1 MSYASLA
8 GLASKFANDDMDISS
23 TTFPDDI
30 EIDDTKTPGS
40 SPKRPTI
47 APVPRSAPNTTSN
60 HQRHVFSRIPSEALH
75 SSMSLSPK
83 DTPSPAVNARMR
95 SFLSEAADGED
106 SNNFSALD
114 TPVREKRTGLLD
126 DSIVGGAAAAR
137 EKRGRASLGGPPKG
151 QMTLREQE
159 RVIDTVKKEN
169 FSLKFKVHMLEERL
183 TQLSPE
189 NYQVAFN
196 SNIKLKLEL
205 HTRGVELKKLK
216 KLVMELESELSKVA
230 EREKQRNAAADSEA
244 VGRLEAQLRD
254 RDEEV
259 RELKKRLRAAE
270 VAKQSGS
277 MSMSNQPAV
286 IRLREENEALAERQA
301 ELEDE
306 LQRNRGHLEE
316 TTEGL
321 EKLQDI
327 IQRQKEDADN
337 DATRR
342 RLREL
347 EDHNEHLEKRLDEY
361 EAAIQERDEDADTL
375 KEEFERVRA
384 QLEDSERR
392 READANERSVSRA
405 EILEERE
412 DKESLEQSAN
422 EYRDKLAAANIEL
435 EQKEDELEEMRLAQ
449 DEMEADWRANVQD
462 LENICVDQKGQIES
476 LEVDKQNLENTLE
489 ELHDKIEKT
498 IQHMN
503 HQIAEK
509 EIEKETE
516 LRDIAE
522 QREQETLAANTE
534 INEQGKRIW
543 ELEEELEAERDGIER
558 LRQEASDRSEEHAR
572 IVSALK
578 ERITDKNAQLDEI
591 RQLYEECRQQA
602 LAHADRSQQI
612 ENDAQE
618 MAEEIEA
625 ERAANAQ
632 AQRDLRHLEDK
643 LDDAE
648 QLLKKEQSRWKKEL
662 DDVER
667 RWRRKLDDQQQSLDE
682 TRNAL
687 AAQKKLLT
695 EREAD
700 VAKLQ
705 DTLNDLESESR
716 KLGESHSTDRFAL
729 ELETE
734 RLRRD
739 LARAEE
745 DLEKAKK
752 ELSMR
757 EEKAREQESMLDKL
771 HADNRDLRT
780 QVSAQT
786 QARLNLSEKLDLV
799 QENLK
804 SKEAE
809 LADIRERYNDAEK
822 RLSKDQ
828 RQLQAQETQYRD
840 QLTERNTLLLT
851 VYQYLEKIL
860 GVDKTPRK
868 SMGSVT
874 RPLTNFALFHE
885 DLMSRMKA
893 LSHLTADFEKK
904 CKVVEQRFAEK
915 LAELKRQLDGRWKQL
930 DKFESSVKTALEN
943 KDKWRRKYQ
952 VAQGELKTSKANN
965 LELNAMSKR
974 GDHVSP
980 GEPSTSD
987 LKAMATRVANAERRA
1002 THAQNLLLTK
1012 EEQANAQ
1019 LDKYQAAE
1027 EKWAAR
1033 VAEYERR
1040 EKHALEKFKNERQ
1053 GGKETVQALQNE
1065 IEVLKG
1071 ELDRRRKQEVQLD
1084 AILEPARANA
1094 AAAAGKRPGR

>member
-8 GLASKFANDDMDISS
+8 GLASKFAQSGGDNIDISS

-30 EIDDTKTPGS
+30 EIDDQDTKTPGS
-40 SPKRPTI
+40 SPKRLTLGSTSRPTPP
-47 APVPRSAPNTTSN
+47 A
-60 HQRHVFSRIPSEALH
+60 QRHVFSRIPSDALTGN
-75 SSMSLSPK
+75 MSLSPPN
-83 DTPSPAVNARMR
+83 TSSPAATTRMR
-95 SFLSEAADGED
+95 SFLSEVAEGED
-106 SNNFSALD
+106 SNNFSSLD
-114 TPVREKRTGLLD
+114 TPIREKKNGLLD
-126 DSIVGGAAAAR
+126 DSLVGGGARDKRAA
-137 EKRGRASLGGPPKG
+137 RASLGGPPKG

-230 EREKQRNAAADSEA
+230 ERERQRSTAVDSEA

-254 RDEEV
+254 RDEEI

-270 VAKQSGS
+270 VAKQTGS
-277 MSMSNQPAV
+277 MSTSNQPSM

-301 ELEDE
+301 DLEDE
-306 LQRNRGHLEE
+306 LQRHRGHLEE
-316 TTEGL
+316 TTEEL

-327 IQRQKEDADN
+327 IQRQKEDADADVN
-337 DATRR
+337 RR
-342 RLREL
+342 QLREL
-347 EDHNEHLEKRLDEY
+347 ELHIHDLEKKLDEY
-361 EAAIQERDEDADTL
+361 EAALQERDEDADIL
-375 KEEFERVRA
+375 KEELERVRA

-412 DKESLEQSAN
+412 DKETLEQSAN

-435 EQKEDELEEMRLAQ
+435 EQKDDEIEEMRLAQ
-449 DEMEADWRANVQD
+449 EEIEAEWRANVVD
-462 LENICVDQKGQIES
+462 LENICSDQKVQMES
-476 LEVDKQNLENTLE
+476 LEADKQNLENTLE

-503 HQIAEK
+503 HQISEK
-509 EIEKETE
+509 ELEKENE

-522 QREQETLAANTE
+522 QREQETLAANAE

-558 LRQEASDRSEEHAR
+558 LRQEAKDHSEEHMR
-572 IVSALK
+572 IVAALK
-578 ERITDKNAQLDEI
+578 ERIADKNAQLDEI

-618 MAEEIEA
+618 LAEEFEA

-632 AQRDLRHLEDK
+632 AQRDLRQLEDK

-648 QLLKKEQSRWKKEL
+648 QLLKREQSRWKKEL

-682 TRNAL
+682 TRSAL
-687 AAQKKLLT
+687 TTQRKLLT
-695 EREAD
+695 EREVD
-700 VAKLQ
+700 VTKLQ
-705 DTLNDLESESR
+705 NTLNDLESQSR

-745 DLEKAKK
+745 DLEKTRK
-752 ELSMR
+752 ELNSR
-757 EEKAREQESMLDKL
+757 EEKARERESMLDKL

-799 QENLK
+799 QENIK
-804 SKEAE
+804 AKEAE
-809 LADIRERYNDAEK
+809 LVDIRERYNDVEK
-822 RLSKDQ
+822 RLTKDQ

-860 GVDKTPRK
+860 GADKTPK
-868 SMGSVT
+868 KGSGST

-885 DLMSRMKA
+885 DLMGRMKA

-904 CKVVEQRFAEK
+904 CKIVEQRFTEK
-915 LAELKRQLDGRWKQL
+915 LADLKKQLDGRWKQL
-930 DKFESSVKTALEN
+930 DKFEISAKAALEN
-943 KDKWRRKYQ
+943 RDKWKRKFQ
-952 VAQGELKTSKANN
+952 IAQGELDATKASNI
-965 LELNAMSKR
+965 ELNAMSRR
-974 GDHVSP
+974 GSHVGL
-980 GEPSTSD
+980 GEPSSSD

-1002 THAQNLLLTK
+1002 THAQNLLLAK
-1012 EEQANAQ
+1012 EEQINSQ
-1019 LDKYQAAE
+1019 LNKYQAAE
-1027 EKWAAR
+1027 DKWAAR
-1033 VAEYERR
+1033 VSEYERR
-1040 EKHALEKFKNERQ
+1040 EKNASERFKNERQ
-1053 GGKETVQALQNE
+1053 GGKETIQALQSE

-1084 AILEPARANA
+1084 AMLEPVRGNS
-1094 AAAAGKRPGR
+1094 AGKRPGR